1 MICRQEACRDARSV
15 RPFKTPC
22 AFVPTT
28 ALIYLPFT
36 LSGRTDQCILTYNPN
51 GADARAVR
59 PYMLVMAILMCKM
72 VEMASCASACRD
84 ARLVRP
90 PKMLR
95 AFAPTTVLFA
105 CHSPCADTRINVYKL
120 TISTE
125 RTRGLRLLEGRLQQK
140 TRMACGKPGAL

>member
-1 MICRQEACRDARSV
+1 
-15 RPFKTPC
+15 
-22 AFVPTT
+22 
-28 ALIYLPFT
+28 
-36 LSGRTDQCILTYNPN
+36 

-72 VEMASCASACRD
+72 VEMKGCANACRD

-95 AFAPTTVLFA
+95 VFASTTVLFA
-105 CHSPCADTRINVYKL
+105 CHSPCADARINVYRL
-120 TISTE
+120 TFPTE
-125 RTRGLRLLEGRLQQK
+125 RPHGLRLLEGRLQQK